1 MWAQEQQEHRGEMRS
16 TIFTYTRMI
25 IELLVALFL
34 IGLFAALTGGAAYG
48 ISQLAHF

>member
-1 MWAQEQQEHRGEMRS
+1 MIS
-16 TIFTYTRMI
+16 TIFAYTRMI

-34 IGLFAALTGGAAYG
+34 IGLFAGLSGGAAYG